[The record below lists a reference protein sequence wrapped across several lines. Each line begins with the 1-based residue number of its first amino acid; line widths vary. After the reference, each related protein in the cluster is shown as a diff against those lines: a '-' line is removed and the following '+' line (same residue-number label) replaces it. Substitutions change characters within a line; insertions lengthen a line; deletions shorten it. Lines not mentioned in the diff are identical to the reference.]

1 MRHDFFDFK
10 HWMKTFERAW
20 YLAITNIWGKNGIY
34 LPVNALIYI
43 YEDASI
49 TDEGDFD
56 PYYEMLY
63 YVKQIDL
70 QEIGKFYSIKINICY
85 ALIRISREISYK
97 FL

>member
-70 QEIGKFYSIKINICY
+70 QEIGKF
-85 ALIRISREISYK
+85 
-97 FL
+97 